1 MIEVKMIPPCGLALC
16 TCKLQTPEPL
26 HLLKQHLQHHVT
38 THIVMYLQVNQA
50 GLDFYSN
57 LTDALLAA
65 NIEPFV
71 TLYHWDYPQALGTPR
86 TCTCNAHCKA
96 SAYLEQFVLHPCRC
110 GFAVLP
116 GCHSFW
122 VVLCWL

>member
-38 THIVMYLQVNQA
+38 TDIVMYLQVNQA

-71 TLYHWDYPQALGTPR
+71 TLYHWDYPQALEVHQEHLLAMHTAKQVPILSNLS
-86 TCTCNAHCKA
+86 CTLVDAGLLYCLAA
-96 SAYLEQFVLHPCRC
+96 
-110 GFAVLP
+110 
-116 GCHSFW
+116 
-122 VVLCWL
+122 